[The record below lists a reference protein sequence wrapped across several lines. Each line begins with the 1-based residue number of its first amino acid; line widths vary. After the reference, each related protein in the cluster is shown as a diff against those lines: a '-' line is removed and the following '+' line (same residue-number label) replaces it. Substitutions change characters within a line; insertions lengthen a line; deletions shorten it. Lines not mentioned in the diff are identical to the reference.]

1 MWEDVGATRQKGLGS
16 PIFTLKPQFER
27 DIKFYLVSATI
38 LDSLIVATW
47 IEERRK
53 GKKHLSFEDH
63 ELEAGHHLFCSNF
76 LCQNLV
82 N

>member
-38 LDSLIVATW
+38 LDSLIVANLYFNKTT
-47 IEERRK
+47 IFI
-53 GKKHLSFEDH
+53 SH
-63 ELEAGHHLFCSNF
+63 EAAIQRLATIGSIINQVPEATI
-76 LCQNLV
+76 
-82 N
+82 